1 MMLSRFDPKV
11 MESMVRDYYSK
22 VNLKVLINDRLK
34 DKPKVGYV
42 EGPPTMNGE
51 PHIGHI
57 RGRVMKDL
65 WYRFNTLKS
74 INIIFRAGWDTQGLP
89 VELQAEKEL
98 GLTGSKLENLK
109 IIGME
114 RLVDECKRL
123 VHRYNAKWIEVDSLL
138 GMSMDYENAYWTYKD
153 EYIEREWKY
162 LKRAYE
168 QGILV
173 EGYRVVAYCPSCQTS
188 LSHAEVSQ
196 GYESVEDPS
205 LYYKV
210 RLIDDENTDCNKTTY
225 IIVWTTMPFT
235 LVTDELVGVNPEA
248 DYVYVNVNFNGKE
261 EVWVLAYDRLSI
273 LAQEFKINS
282 YSIVKRV
289 KGYMLEG
296 KRYEHPLIDLIPGL
310 KAISSK
316 VHFVVAEQF
325 VDINTGSGIVHL
337 SPANGEEDFE
347 VASRRSLPIFNP
359 IDDNA
364 VFTQDTG
371 IFAGLFV
378 RDADDKVV
386 ELLANRNALVKIGK
400 IKHEYPLCWRSHHK
414 VVWLARRE
422 YFYLIDKIADKALSA
437 ASNVEYFYQEPRNR
451 FLAIISERKPWCI
464 SRERIWGTPLP
475 IWVCSN
481 PSCRSKIPLFSRQE
495 IINNAIELPDG
506 KDFELHRPWIDRV
519 VVRCSKCNSKAYR
532 EPFVLDTWH
541 NSGAAPYASMSDE
554 EYEKLVPVPFLTE
567 GIDQTR
573 GWAYTLL
580 MENVIMKGEAPF
592 KAFLFQGHVVDEH
605 GNKMSKSLGNV
616 VDAHDLLKSNSVDM
630 VRFYLMW
637 KASPIDSLSFSIDE
651 MKRRVYQV
659 LNTLYNLHVYFIQNA
674 GYDGFNA
681 QEHTLEWAISN
692 NLLRES
698 ELWLLSTLQRV
709 IERVTYGY
717 EHCRFHES
725 ARVLEDFIINDL
737 SQRYVPFTRYEL
749 WDDSKDTLN
758 RRLAIYA
765 TLAYSLLTVDILLHP
780 ICPYITEYLYITCFK
795 HKASIMLE
803 DWVKPNKGLVN
814 ESLEKVFELM
824 DSIISLSNSARMKAS
839 LKRRWPLAAA
849 YVCLSSREDVE
860 LINNNS
866 SLLNTLKAQMNVDR
880 VHIKYVNIDN
890 IDDKKDNNIIL
901 SKCKRILALIDQ
913 GLPLRANI
921 VFNVKSIAKKVKG
934 DIPLVLEHLNRID
947 SLSLLREL
955 YTNGMFTLSYNDKSV
970 IISID
975 DVSDVKYEAIE
986 GYVLSSD
993 DSMLVMLSTFR
1004 DSRLIAKG
1012 LVRDIAR
1019 RLQALRKEKGY
1030 NPTDVVEHA
1039 YIAGLDD
1046 DAIDILNQMKN
1057 ELAYLVRAR
1066 DVNILSMNEAEEV
1079 SKSKGIKFVE
1089 VDIDGKQVMLYI

>member
-1 MMLSRFDPKV
+1 MLVYMMLSRFDPKA
-11 MESMVRDYYSK
+11 MESIVKDYYSK
-22 VNLKVLINDRLK
+22 INLKALISDRLK
-34 DKPKVGYV
+34 DKPRVGYV

-65 WYRFNTLKS
+65 WYRFNTLRS
-74 INIIFRAGWDTQGLP
+74 VNIIFRAGWDTQGLP

-123 VHRYNAKWIEVDSLL
+123 VHRYNAKWVEVDSLL
-138 GMSMDYENAYWTYKD
+138 GMSLDYDNAYWTYKD

-162 LKRAYE
+162 LKKAYE

-210 RLIDDENTDCNKTTY
+210 RLIDDDYDNTY

-235 LVTDELVGVNPEA
+235 LVTDELVGVNPDA
-248 DYVYVNVNFNGKE
+248 DYVYVSVNFNGRE
-261 EVWVLAYDRLSI
+261 EIWILAYDRLSI
-273 LAQEFKINS
+273 LEQEFKINS

-296 KRYEHPLIDLIPGL
+296 KRYEHPFLDIIPGL

-347 VASRRSLPIFNP
+347 VASKRSLPIFNP

-364 VFTQDTG
+364 VFTHDAG

-378 RDADDKVV
+378 RDADYKVV
-386 ELLANRNALVKIGK
+386 ELLANSNALVKIGK

-422 YFYLIDKIADKALSA
+422 YFYLIEKIADKALSA
-437 ASNVEYFYQEPRNR
+437 ASKVEYFYQEPKNR
-451 FLAIISERKPWCI
+451 FLAIIGEKKPWCI
-464 SRERIWGTPLP
+464 SRERVWGTPLP

-481 PSCRSKIPLFSRQE
+481 PSCKNKIPLFSRQE
-495 IINNAIELPDG
+495 ILENAIELPDG

-519 VVRCSKCNSKAYR
+519 VVRCTKCNSKAYR

-541 NSGAAPYASMSDE
+541 NSGAAPYASMSDD
-554 EYEKLVPVPFLTE
+554 EYEELVPVPFLTE

-616 VDAHDLLKSNSVDM
+616 IDAYDLLKNNSVDM

-637 KASPIDSLSFSIDE
+637 KASPIDALSFSIDE
-651 MKRRVYQV
+651 MKRRVYQI

-674 GYDGFNA
+674 SYDGFNL
-681 QEHTLEWAISN
+681 QEHTLELAMRN
-692 NLLRES
+692 NMLKES
-698 ELWLLSTLQRV
+698 ELWLLSRLQRI

-717 EHCRFHES
+717 ERCRFHDS
-725 ARVLEDFIINDL
+725 ARALEDFIINDL

-749 WDDSKDTLN
+749 WDDSRDTLN

-765 TLAYSLLTVDILLHP
+765 TLAYSLLTINILLHP

-795 HKASIMLE
+795 RKPSIMLE
-803 DWVKPNKGLVN
+803 DWVIPDKGLIN
-814 ESLEKVFELM
+814 NRFERAFELI
-824 DSIISLSNSARMKAS
+824 DSIISLSNSARMKAM
-839 LKRRWPLAAA
+839 LKRRWPLAKA
-849 YVCLSSREDVE
+849 YVCLSSKDDLE
-860 LINNNS
+860 LINNSS
-866 SLLNTLKAQMNVDR
+866 SLLDTLRIQMNVDI
-880 VHIKYVNIDN
+880 VHIKYVDTNDEG
-890 IDDKKDNNIIL
+890 NNIL
-901 SKCKRILALIDQ
+901 SKCKRILAFIDQ
-913 GLPLRANI
+913 GLPLKASI

-934 DIPLVLEHLNRID
+934 DIQAVLEHLNRAD
-947 SLSLLREL
+947 SIALISEL
-955 YTNGMFTLSYNDKSV
+955 YNNNMLTISYNEKSV
-970 IISID
+970 IISIE
-975 DVSDVKYEAIE
+975 DVSDVKYEPSE
-986 GYVLSSD
+986 GYTLSSSD
-993 DSMLVMLSTFR
+993 DDSILVILSTSR
-1004 DSRLIAKG
+1004 DKMLIAKG

-1039 YIAGLDD
+1039 YIAGLDG
-1046 DAIDILNQMKN
+1046 DAVEMLNPMRD

-1066 DVNILSMNEAEEV
+1066 GVSILSMDEAEEV
-1079 SKSKGIKFVE
+1079 SKSKGIEFVK